1 MPPLESSL
9 LEAPAPDDAPPSKG
23 RLGLVPIACGLVAV
37 AAMASIA
44 WWSADLGGNLNST
57 VIVLGASIA
66 ACVSAVVALRL
77 MYPGRKSQR
86 QLVAVVII
94 GVGLLLSAGAWTGA
108 LLTVKMRTYEP
119 AWQAA
124 VDRAV
129 ATTSAAAPS
138 CTTSATGYINMPGIG
153 IANGRCVVVPGP
165 HNGLQVSFVPRSVSS
180 GTGLLYM
187 PDSSDARMR
196 SDECLSH
203 MDGPWWQVGWPN
215 GNCPTGWTFIPGG

>member
-1 MPPLESSL
+1 MPPLESLL
-9 LEAPAPDDAPPSKG
+9 LEAPVPDDASPPKG
-23 RLGLVPIACGLVAV
+23 RSGLVPIACGLVAV

-44 WWSADLGGNLNST
+44 WWSADLGGNLSST
-57 VIVLGASIA
+57 VIVFGVSTA
-66 ACVSAVVALRL
+66 ACVSAVVLLPL
-77 MYPGRKSQR
+77 MCPGRKSQH
-86 QLVAVVII
+86 QLVTVIII
-94 GVGLLLSAGAWTGA
+94 GVGLLLSAGAWTGT
-108 LLTVKMRTYEP
+108 LLTVKMKAYEP

-129 ATTSAAAPS
+129 ATTSAAGPS
-138 CTTSATGYINMPGIG
+138 CTTSATGYLDVPGIG
-153 IANGRCVVVPGP
+153 IAYGRCVVVPGP
-165 HNGLQVSFVPRSVSS
+165 HNGLQVSFVPRNVSS

-203 MDGPWWQVGWPN
+203 LDGPWWQVGWSN

>member
-1 MPPLESSL
+1 VPPLESSL
-9 LEAPAPDDAPPSKG
+9 LEAPAPDDAPPPKG
-23 RLGLVPIACGLVAV
+23 RLGLVPIACGLMAV
-37 AAMASIA
+37 AAMVSIA
-44 WWSADLGGNLNST
+44 WWSADLGGNLSST
-57 VIVLGASIA
+57 VIVLGVSIA

-77 MYPGRKSQR
+77 MCPGRKSQH
-86 QLVAVVII
+86 QLVAVVMI
-94 GVGLLLSAGAWTGA
+94 GVGLLLSAGAWTGT
-108 LLTVKMRTYEP
+108 LLTVKMRAYEP
-119 AWQAA
+119 AWRAA

-129 ATTSAAAPS
+129 ATTNAAGPS

-153 IANGRCVVVPGP
+153 IAYGRCVVVPGP

-203 MDGPWWQVGWPN
+203 LDGPWWQVGWPN

>member
-1 MPPLESSL
+1 VPPPESSL
-9 LEAPAPDDAPPSKG
+9 LEVQVPDHAPPPKG
-23 RLGLVPIACGLVAV
+23 TLGLVSIACGLVAV
-37 AAMASIA
+37 AAIASIA
-44 WWSADLGGNLNST
+44 WWSADLGGNLSST
-57 VIVLGASIA
+57 VIVLGVSIA

-77 MYPGRKSQR
+77 MCPGRKSQH

-94 GVGLLLSAGAWTGA
+94 GVGLLLSAGAWTGT
-108 LLTVKMRTYEP
+108 LLTVKMRAYEP

-129 ATTSAAAPS
+129 ATTNAAGPS

-153 IANGRCVVVPGP
+153 IAYGRCVVVPGP

-203 MDGPWWQVGWPN
+203 LDGPWWQVGWPN

>member
-1 MPPLESSL
+1 MSPLESSL
-9 LEAPAPDDAPPSKG
+9 LEAPAPGSAPPPSG
-23 RLGLVPIACGLVAV
+23 RLGLVPIACGLVAI

-44 WWSADLGGNLNST
+44 WWSAHLGGNLGPT
-57 VIVLGASIA
+57 VVSLGTTIA
-66 ACVSAVVALRL
+66 ACALAIVVMRL
-77 MYPGRKSQR
+77 VCPTWKWHR
-86 QLVAVVII
+86 QLVAAGII
-94 GVGLLLSAGAWTGA
+94 GVGLLLSAGAWYGTF
-108 LLTVKMRTYEP
+108 LTLKMKAYEP

-129 ATTSAAAPS
+129 ASTSAAGTS
-138 CTTSATGYINMPGIG
+138 CTTSAAGYIKMPGIG
-153 IANGRCVVVPGP
+153 LAYGRCVVAPGP
-165 HNGLQVSFVPRSVSS
+165 HNGLQVSFLPRNVSS

-203 MDGPWWQVGWPN
+203 LDGPWWQVGWPN